1 MGSEILSTPEFS
13 PILSKSI
20 KDVELRG
27 FNLRR
32 INEKRKRQELRL
44 IYEVGT
50 YQPRDQFL

>member
-27 FNLRR
+27 FKLRR
-32 INEKRKRQELRL
+32 INEKRKR
-44 IYEVGT
+44 
-50 YQPRDQFL
+50 